1 MARKKM
7 AAQLT
12 PLELEIMKVLWERGP
27 STVQAVLDRL
37 PGERQLAYTT
47 VQTMLNLLHKK
58 GKVRRTSVD
67 GERAFRYAATIP
79 KQAALRQIFADL
91 VNRVFGGSAEQM
103 VLSMVQSRILSPETL
118 EELNRMVAES
128 KDQEAEKKPD
138 GSD

>member
-1 MARKKM
+1 MARKKT
-7 AAQLT
+7 ADQLT
-12 PLELEIMKVLWERGP
+12 PLELDIMKILWENGP

-37 PGERQLAYTT
+37 PEERRLAYTT

-58 GKVRRTSVD
+58 GKVERTLVE
-67 GERAFRYAATIP
+67 GGRAFRYAAALP
-79 KQAALRQIFADL
+79 KQAAIRQLFADI

-103 VLSMVQSRILSPETL
+103 VLSMVESRILSPEKL

-128 KDQEAEKKPD
+128 KDQEERRRPD